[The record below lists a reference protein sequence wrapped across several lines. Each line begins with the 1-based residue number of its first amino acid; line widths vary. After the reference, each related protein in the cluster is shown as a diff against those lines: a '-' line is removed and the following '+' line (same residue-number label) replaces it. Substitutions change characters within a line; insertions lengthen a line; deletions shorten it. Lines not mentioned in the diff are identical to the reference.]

1 MATPIVTD
9 GTTDRVVHSPRVFL
23 PSGGGLFLSR
33 ADRFDRLAE
42 GHAMGPYLR
51 LMGVVARAQARVH
64 DRRVACAP
72 DDSALESS
80 RNFGMPPLAATSY
93 RRDTHFLEDLRELI
107 AVLGELPGASA
118 LAPTLASLSSE
129 DDEALGEAA
138 DRVLA
143 GTSNDS
149 EAAAVPLL
157 GAALQVYFTRLA
169 ATLDAK
175 DLEGVDVPTI
185 CPACASRP
193 VASLVRIDP
202 ERPSL
207 RYLSCSLCHT
217 QWNLA
222 RITCS
227 SCESDKGLQYFGLES
242 DKGQPGHAAWRAEAC
257 DECKGYLKIFYQEKD
272 PQADPVADDLAS
284 LALDLLVDERG
295 FARSGPNLL
304 FHPGGG

>member
-1 MATPIVTD
+1 M
-9 GTTDRVVHSPRVFL
+9 
-23 PSGGGLFLSR
+23 
-33 ADRFDRLAE
+33 
-42 GHAMGPYLR
+42 
-51 LMGVVARAQARVH
+51 QARIH
-64 DRRVACAP
+64 DRRMARAP
-72 DDSALESS
+72 EASALQSS
-80 RNFGMPPLAATSY
+80 RDFGMPPLAATSY
-93 RRDTHFLEDLRELI
+93 RRDAQFLEDLRELLAEI
-107 AVLGELPGASA
+107 GQSSKASPLAPVCSA
-118 LAPTLASLSSE
+118 LAAQ
-129 DDEALGEAA
+129 DDDALGEAA

-169 ATLDAK
+169 STLETK

-193 VASLVRIDP
+193 VASLVRLDP

-207 RYLSCSLCHT
+207 RYLCCSLCHT

-227 SCESDKGLQYFGLES
+227 SCESDKGLQYFGLEGA
-242 DKGQPGHAAWRAEAC
+242 DGKPDRPAWRAEAC
-257 DECKGYLKIFYQEKD
+257 DDCKGYLKIFYQEKD
-272 PQADPVADDLAS
+272 PHADPAADDLAS